1 MNIKINSPLLWKISA
16 IIFISMLITCSSGCK
31 FGKKV
36 NTGSSGVHRIIK
48 PSDLIQQPNGTF
60 KLKPS
65 APIKSKP
72 VVRSEPVRT
81 PPKPIKIEPAKPTYK
96 KEELKSAGSKGE
108 FSPSITDTSKMRM
121 NVVNNKTDIKTASV
135 GEGES
140 HSTNTEEPKSGV
152 SIKYGELILF
162 YLLGFLI
169 LAFLFI
175 VYDIF
180 KSKQKPEEVKPAKKK
195 RRRRPKKKSA

>member
-1 MNIKINSPLLWKISA
+1 MNININSPLLWKLSA
-16 IIFISMLITCSSGCK
+16 IILISMLITCSGGCK

-36 NTGSSGVHRIIK
+36 NSGSSGVHRVIK

-60 KLKPS
+60 KLRPS
-65 APIKSKP
+65 TPVKSKP
-72 VVRSEPVRT
+72 TIRSQSVRT
-81 PPKPIKIEPAKPTYK
+81 PPEPIKIESAKPTYK
-96 KEELKSAGSKGE
+96 KEELKSAGSKQE
-108 FSPSITDTSKMRM
+108 FSPSITDASKMRM

-135 GEGES
+135 KEGES
-140 HSTNTEEPKSGV
+140 HPTNTEESNSGIN
-152 SIKYGELILF
+152 IKYGELILF

-180 KSKQKPEEVKPAKKK
+180 KSKQKLKEISPAKKK